1 MTYKNKRRYHKPK
14 RTYKNKRRSH
24 LKKKRTMRT
33 KRGGMT
39 LGKELVKQTLI
50 PPGTSL
56 LAEGAKTI
64 AKKGVDYVKN
74 EAVDQLGKLVN
85 HASGSKPSQ
94 SVDPTQLLEQI
105 QDIVEESDQK
115 KEKEKSVSASIE
127 KEKKIAADARET
139 EIKRLMEKYGDKVAS
154 SPPPVATAT
163 LSKSSDQ
170 RFVNKEVE
178 YEERQVKKGL
188 VAFPKDSETDFF
200 KLKLNGTHASEFK
213 GITVSLSYASMRG
226 KAFKKMLKS
235 VPNPSNYYFKV
246 TNLPDKLK
254 SKNVY
259 VSARHVIIDPSKAKD
274 LGKYLH
280 EHKGYYL
287 VVGHYENDGTN
298 EYLYRLPHRGYID
311 CEGKNI
317 VLMTTSGDTIEYPIT
332 KNPNYRF
339 IGLKKDDG
347 HGELITMME
356 ALLVLKGKPE
366 LLTLKNKF
374 LEELGKP
381 SEPPTSSVKDIV
393 RFNLSKLKK
402 PKDGSKIL
410 DDLYSL
416 VSGGCDHDKARKR
429 LVKDMETSL
438 KEKATKPGTALGR
451 TTETEL

>member
-1 MTYKNKRRYHKPK
+1 MTYKNKRRYHKPN
-14 RTYKNKRRSH
+14 RTYKNKRKSH
-24 LKKKRTMRT
+24 LKKKRTIRT
-33 KRGGMT
+33 KRGGMGVLSGAAKTAAKTAGQSIAEHAGKAALKSASDALPKVLESAAGT
-39 LGKELVKQTLI
+39 LGKELVK
-50 PPGTSL
+50 
-56 LAEGAKTI
+56 
-64 AKKGVDYVKN
+64 GV
-74 EAVDQLGKLVN
+74 
-85 HASGSKPSQ
+85 SGSKPSQ
-94 SVDPTQLLEQI
+94 SLDPTQLLEQI
-105 QDIVEESDQK
+105 QGIVEESDQK

-127 KEKKIAADARET
+127 KEKKIAADAREI

-154 SPPPVATAT
+154 SPPPSATAT
-163 LSKSSDQ
+163 LSKTSDQ
-170 RFVNKEVE
+170 RLVNKEVE

-188 VAFPKDSETDFF
+188 VAFPKDGETDFF

-226 KAFKKMLKS
+226 KAFKKILKS

-259 VSARHVIIDPSKAKD
+259 VSSRHVIIDPSKAKD

-280 EHKGYYL
+280 KHKGYYL

-311 CEGKNI
+311 CNGQNI

-332 KNPNYRF
+332 NNPNYRF
-339 IGLKKDDG
+339 IGLKKDDS

-416 VSGGCDHDKARKR
+416 VSGGCDHAKIKKKLQAQLPTAADSSSTTKETR
-429 LVKDMETSL
+429 L
-438 KEKATKPGTALGR
+438 
-451 TTETEL
+451 